1 MGLAGLS
8 SLGFSSPLR
17 AKDVLIL
24 VETDGCFLDGLSAA
38 TGCTPG
44 HRTLRIEDYGK
55 IAATFVDICTNKAIR
70 ISPVVDLR
78 VRANAL
84 SANELKPFQ
93 AQMWA
98 YRVMPIRDIFNF
110 TSVSL
115 RTPVQ
120 TILSRPKVR
129 YACDSCN
136 EEIINERE
144 IPLNGSRICKA
155 CAGNAYYVNC

>member
-1 MGLAGLS
+1 M
-8 SLGFSSPLR
+8 
-17 AKDVLIL
+17 LIL
-24 VETDGCFLDGLSAA
+24 VETDGCFLDGVSAA

-55 IAATFVDICTNKAIR
+55 IAATFVNIRTSSAVR

-78 VRANAL
+78 ARANAFC
-84 SANELKPFQ
+84 ANELRPFQ

-98 YRVMPIRDIFNF
+98 YRVMPIRDIFTF

-129 YACDSCN
+129 YACNSCY

-144 IPLNGSRICKA
+144 IQLSESRICKA
-155 CAGNAYYVNC
+155 CAGSAYYVIF